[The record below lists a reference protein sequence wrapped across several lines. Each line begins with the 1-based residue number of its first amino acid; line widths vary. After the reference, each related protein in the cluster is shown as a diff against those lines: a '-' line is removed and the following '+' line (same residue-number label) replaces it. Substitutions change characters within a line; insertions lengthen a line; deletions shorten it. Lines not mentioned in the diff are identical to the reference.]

1 MTFLFAS
8 AVSEPPGLVLS
19 KAEARRQRAMA
30 EDRARSARA
39 AVGAFLA
46 AGPRR

>member
-1 MTFLFAS
+1 MDFLFAS

-19 KAEARRQRAMA
+19 PAEARRQRAAA
-30 EDRARSARA
+30 EDRTRAARA
-39 AVGAFLA
+39 AAFLA